1 MARTTVATDNFN
13 RASLGSDWTQLNPAL
28 AGNIQIDSSTRIHAA
43 YTFVSAGSTAAARW
57 NGAGSFSNDQFG
69 SVKITAISGSG
80 NNHKMGATA
89 RAGSGIDGSRA
100 WYEFSM
106 TGLPS
111 GPTYT
116 TELVL
121 QNGGTR
127 TVLATGSLAWSVGDT
142 IDIEVEGSTIR
153 GCQNGTPLGGSW
165 TVTDTT
171 LTTGKPGV
179 VASGTTQL
187 FGDDWVGGNVT
198 AADTTAPTLTSPTGT
213 KTGSTTASGTVSTD
227 EANGTLYRYAS
238 TNATE
243 SAATVKAAA
252 LTTTVTATGSQA
264 VTFTGLTPNTT
275 YYAHYVHTDAAAND
289 STRVSS
295 ASFTTDPSGDTTAP
309 VLTSPTGTKTGST
322 TASGTVS
329 TDEGNGTLY
338 RLASTNAT
346 ESAATVK
353 AAALTTTISSTGSKS
368 VSFTGLTPAT
378 TYYAHYVHRDSS
390 GNDSTRVSS
399 ASFTTDAAAPA
410 PAPAAPTGVRPIIL
424 AIDRDGRVSLLP

>member
-1 MARTTVATDNFN
+1 MARTTVASDDFN
-13 RASLGSDWTQLNPAL
+13 RASLGANWTQLNPAL
-28 AGNIQIDSSTRIHAA
+28 AGSISIDSSTQVHAA
-43 YTFVSAGSTAAARW
+43 FTFVSAGSTAAVRW
-57 NGAGSFSNDQFG
+57 AGTGTFSNDQFS
-69 SVKITAISGSG
+69 SVKLTTISGSG
-80 NNHKMGATA
+80 NNYKMGAIA
-89 RAGSGIDGSRA
+89 RAGAGIDGSRA
-100 WYEFSM
+100 WYEVSV
-106 TGLPS
+106 TGLAS
-111 GPTYT
+111 GPYT
-116 TELVL
+116 TEIVL

-127 TVLATGSLAWSVGDT
+127 TVLYSATLSWATNDT
-142 IDIEVEGSTIR
+142 VDIEVEGSTIR
-153 GCQNGTPLGGSW
+153 ACKNGTPLGGSW

-179 VASGTTQL
+179 VASGASVI
-187 FGDDWVGGNVT
+187 FGDDWVGGDVT

-275 YYAHYVHTDAAAND
+275 YYAHYVHTDASAND

-322 TASGTVS
+322 TASGAVS

-353 AAALTTTISSTGSKS
+353 AAALTTTVTGTGSQA

-390 GNDSTRVSS
+390 GNDSARVSS
-399 ASFTTDAAAPA
+399 ASFTTDAAAPS

-424 AIDRDGRVSLLP
+424 AIDRDGRISLLP